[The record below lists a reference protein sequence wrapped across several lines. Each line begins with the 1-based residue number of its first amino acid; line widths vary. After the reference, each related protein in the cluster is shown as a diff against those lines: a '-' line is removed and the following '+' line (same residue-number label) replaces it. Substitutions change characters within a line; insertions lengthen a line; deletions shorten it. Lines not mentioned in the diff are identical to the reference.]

1 MSFLARATARPI
13 KAMDQVEQAT
23 TLPTHYIPIETLQ
36 RWTGLGISEQTALN
50 YIAVYQCV
58 RVLSNTFAMLPLKLY
73 RRRPDGGKDEAR
85 DHPLYRLLHLAPN
98 PDMVSF
104 VWRKIAMRHIATWG
118 NHYSEITV
126 DQVGRMQLWPIR
138 PDRIEPSWGPDGRRK
153 YTYLSSRSGR
163 KEMRPGSVFHMQ
175 GQTTD
180 GLMGLS
186 PITELRHTL
195 NLASSAD
202 RYARSVFD
210 NGARPAT
217 VLSHP
222 KNLSLGAIDRLAA
235 QMDDLKGASNAGKTV
250 VLEEGMQITPI
261 GFPPEDSLFL
271 SAQLNQHR
279 LIYGAYGIPPHKVG
293 DLERATFSNI
303 EHQSLE
309 FIQDGIMPW
318 LVNAEQE
325 FAVQLIDDDDYWA
338 EFDVDGYLR
347 GDAKTRAE
355 AFAIR
360 WQHGTLNANQW
371 RAKENENPIPGGE
384 EFYVPV
390 NYKPMVD
397 PADRDTGTGDEV
409 EGQGLPSEEPVQLPI
424 ASSIRSAAA
433 VEMRCPSCR
442 KLMLKAAMPGSS
454 GECPRCKVEV
464 AV

>member
-1 MSFLARATARPI
+1 VSLLARATARPI
-13 KAMDQVEQAT
+13 KAMDQEAMASQV
-23 TLPTHYIPIETLQ
+23 PNHYIPIESLQ

-73 RRRPDGGKDEAR
+73 RQREDGGKDAAR
-85 DHPLYRLLHLAPN
+85 DHPVYRMLHLAPN
-98 PDMVSF
+98 PDMSSF

-118 NHYSEITV
+118 NHYSEKV
-126 DQVGRMQLWPIR
+126 LDGLGRLQLWPIR
-138 PDRIEPSWGPDGRRK
+138 PDRIEPSWGKDGRRK
-153 YTYLSSRSGR
+153 YTYLSSLGGR

-180 GLMGLS
+180 GLLGYS
-186 PITELRHTL
+186 PITDLRNTL
-195 NLASSAD
+195 HLAQSAD

-210 NGARPAT
+210 NGARPAV

-222 KNLSLGAIDRLAA
+222 KTLSAGAIERLGA
-235 QMDDLKGASNAGKTV
+235 QMDDLRGAGNAGKTV
-250 VLEEGMQITPI
+250 VLEEGLGVTPV

-309 FIQDGIMPW
+309 FIQDGILPW

-325 FAVQLIDDDDYWA
+325 FAMQIIEDDGYWA
-338 EFDVDGYLR
+338 EFDTDGYLR
-347 GDAKTRAE
+347 GDSKTRAE
-355 AFAIR
+355 ALAIR
-360 WQHGTLNANQW
+360 WQHGTLTANQW
-371 RAKENENPIPGGE
+371 RKLENENPVDGGDQY
-384 EFYVPV
+384 YVPV
-390 NYKPMVD
+390 NYQPVVD
-397 PADRDTGTGDEV
+397 PADRDLGTADETA
-409 EGQGLPSEEPVQLPI
+409 EGEPSAPSSPPQLV
-424 ASSIRSAAA
+424 AVKSAVA
-433 VEMRCPSCR
+433 VEMRCPSCK